1 MPHYRLSAAL
11 MLPFLLGTAEP
22 ATQDAAAPATPA
34 SSQTAA
40 APAILQPAP
49 QPKCTAGTIPALTPV
64 SLQVLDELGS
74 KLSHTG
80 QTFAIRLA
88 APIELPG
95 CEAIPAGAT
104 GLGEVIHAK
113 KNGGSGTPGELVLAA
128 RYLDFGARQLKLRSM
143 HLSVV
148 GKDSYDAA
156 FAVGVTIG
164 IPALF
169 MSGKNVVVAPGSSAV
184 AKTSE
189 DFDLVPAQPSAAP
202 SEPAA
207 MPSPQTIQPSTTT
220 PDATGGS
227 SNAP

>member
-1 MPHYRLSAAL
+1 
-11 MLPFLLGTAEP
+11 MLPFLLGAAEP
-22 ATQDAAAPATPA
+22 AAQDAAAPVPPA
-34 SSQTAA
+34 ASQPAA
-40 APAILQPAP
+40 APTTVPPAP
-49 QPKCTAGTIPALTPV
+49 LPKCTNGTIPALTPV

-74 KLSHTG
+74 KISHTG

-88 APIELPG
+88 AAIELPG
-95 CEAIPAGAT
+95 CEAIPAGVT

-128 RYLDFGARQLKLRSM
+128 RHLDIGDRQLKLRSM

-184 AKTSE
+184 AKTAE
-189 DFDLVPAQPSAAP
+189 VFDLAPAQPSAAP

-207 MPSPQTIQPSTTT
+207 MPSPQPTQPSTTT
-220 PDATGGS
+220 PNPTGGS
-227 SNAP
+227 TNAP